1 MRALRQHTSHG
12 PRTTAEPAGEDP
24 RLASVELQQLW
35 FQLQQ
40 REWSSLVVVP
50 ADPGNSAA
58 GVATS
63 LWRVGTILGNPA
75 PKVLNAERMGPSV
88 ISELITD
95 LSSAPDAVKA
105 AARQRILVSIESVLS
120 NPLGIGIAQAADAVL
135 LCVRKGRTKVAA
147 ARTTIQLI
155 GRERFIGSVVL
166 NRGR

>member
-166 NRGR
+166 N